1 MEKNQN
7 NNLNTKLFKNIVVAI
22 LITIYFIF
30 LNLGKMNIEYNIFL
44 TDIKVFALII
54 LGIAI
59 IIFEKAYKENSDELA
74 LFGVE
79 ILVLACHTLSIIHVL
94 TIFNF
99 EFKYY
104 ILTSSYV
111 FAIYYVLKDIII
123 YTIEKKKYLQS
134 LSDIQ
139 DIVKKEKPSK
149 KEAKKK
155 SKDETIEDTQIKTEE
170 IQKEERKN
178 KQNIKVKSQKTT
190 KSKKNTL
197 NSVEQEENK
206 KEPQKK
212 NITKDNQTEKEDKVK
227 IEEIENID
235 NKPKKRGR
243 PKKKV
248 DK

>member
-1 MEKNQN
+1 MEEN

-59 IIFEKAYKENSDELA
+59 IIFENAYKENSDELA

-79 ILVLACHTLSIIHVL
+79 ILVLACHTLSIIHVV

-123 YTIEKKKYLQS
+123 YTIEKRKYLQS

-170 IQKEERKN
+170 IQKEEVKN
-178 KQNIKVKSQKTT
+178 KPNTKVKSKKIATSK
-190 KSKKNTL
+190 KSTSNLEKQQEIKKETQKKNT
-197 NSVEQEENK
+197 
-206 KEPQKK
+206 
-212 NITKDNQTEKEDKVK
+212 TKANQAKKEDKVK
-227 IEEIENID
+227 TEEIENID

-248 DK
+248 EK